1 VRGKCHLTIDTDF
14 LKRTY
19 RHSLRWPASKDWRRR
34 SESDDVFSGCQ
45 PQYPDLQGYFN
56 IGFTGVQ
63 ALLDTIQLN
72 PAHTRHTPAA
82 YPVIEEIVE
91 GFVEGF

>member
-1 VRGKCHLTIDTDF
+1 LATVFFKSLLTQTGRGTDRRI
-14 LKRTY
+14 KQE
-19 RHSLRWPASKDWRRR
+19 AAERRR
-34 SESDDVFSGCQ
+34 SESDDAFTGCQ
-45 PQYPDLQGYFN
+45 PQYPDLQGYLN

-91 GFVEGF
+91 GFVESF